1 MPGKSG
7 VFLPC
12 ALVAALSPRGWNV
25 LSGALLSDQRIFDMT
40 KELLRGAL
48 VAGAA
53 VALLGLTACTKKEEA
68 PAAAPAADAAA
79 SSADAAAS
87 SAAAAAAP
95 AADAMATTPAAPAAD
110 AMATTPAMPEK
121 K

>member
-1 MPGKSG
+1 
-7 VFLPC
+7 
-12 ALVAALSPRGWNV
+12 
-25 LSGALLSDQRIFDMT
+25 MT

-68 PAAAPAADAAA
+68 PAAAPAAEAAA
-79 SSADAAAS
+79 APAADAAA
-87 SAAAAAAP
+87 AAATDAAAAP

-110 AMATTPAMPEK
+110 AMATTPAAPEK